1 VARVINYINIRETG
15 WRVSEMLEEVDEKA
29 KLAGQRLALPSGWR
43 GFDRALVRATE
54 IVAALIGIAFAALI
68 SLEVVSRFVFDFS
81 VSFVNAA
88 ARMLL
93 VWFFLLGAGIALRR
107 GTHVGF
113 TMGIDALRGWPH
125 AAAIRAGQ
133 AMMMLFFVLLFW
145 SGLVATMAAV
155 QQTDPGLGISLGYGV
170 AALPAGAALLIYHLV
185 VLSWPGGV
193 GAHAPAAREPL

>member
-1 VARVINYINIRETG
+1 
-15 WRVSEMLEEVDEKA
+15 VSDVLEEVDESA
-29 KLAGQRLALPSGWR
+29 KLAGQRRVLPSGWR

-54 IVAALIGIAFAALI
+54 IVAALIGITFAALI

-107 GTHVGF
+107 GAHVGF
-113 TMGIDALRGWPH
+113 TMAIDALRGWPRI
-125 AAAIRAGQ
+125 AAIRAGQ

-145 SGLVATMAAV
+145 SGVVATVAAV
-155 QQTDPGLGISLGYGV
+155 PQTDPGLGISLGYGV
-170 AALPAGAALLIYHLV
+170 AALPVGAALLIYHLV
-185 VLSWPGGV
+185 VLSWPGGAD
-193 GAHAPAAREPL
+193 AHAPAGRDPL